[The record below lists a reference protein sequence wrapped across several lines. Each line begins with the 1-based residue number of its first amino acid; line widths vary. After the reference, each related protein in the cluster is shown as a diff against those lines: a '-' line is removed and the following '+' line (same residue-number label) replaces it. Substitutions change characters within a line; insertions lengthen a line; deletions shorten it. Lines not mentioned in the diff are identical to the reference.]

1 METLITVGIANWAS
15 LVAQMVKNKESACN
29 VEDEGSNPGSRRSSG
44 EGNGYVLQYSCL
56 EKSVDRR
63 AQRAT
68 VQAVTIVKKIV
79 KVAQLCPT
87 LCNPMDYTVHGILQ
101 ARILKGVEIIQMSY
115 QLMSG

>member
-63 AQRAT
+63 A
-68 VQAVTIVKKIV
+68 
-79 KVAQLCPT
+79 
-87 LCNPMDYTVHGILQ
+87 
-101 ARILKGVEIIQMSY
+101 
-115 QLMSG
+115 